1 MYINPPQFDIILSID
16 ILKMSIVHTRHLWVL
31 FSSSKLSMFK
41 KKILFFF
48 SQHSFVVQFSFIY
61 LFILNLACEGFE
73 FLILFLNV
81 LYIYIKVYEHE
92 CRLCADTRVRHYK
105 TIHIAHAQRALSLS
119 LSHKFQLEI
128 YVLVN
133 HRNSWEWD
141 LRVFWVNIAKSEVN
155 LRYRYYSKL
164 FGILRREIEFGYYR
178 CRNSPKV

>member
-1 MYINPPQFDIILSID
+1 MWRIWIFNSF
-16 ILKMSIVHTRHLWVL
+16 
-31 FSSSKLSMFK
+31 FK
-41 KKILFFF
+41 
-48 SQHSFVVQFSFIY
+48 
-61 LFILNLACEGFE
+61 CP
-73 FLILFLNV
+73 

-105 TIHIAHAQRALSLS
+105 TIPIAHAQRALSLSLS

-155 LRYRYYSKL
+155 LRYSYCSKL
-164 FGILRREIEFGYYR
+164 FGILRREIEFRYYR
-178 CRNSPKV
+178 CRNSTKSMREKKKKVERENVEFRQRWYRISSAQFCCPCVECPKWKGKNKKNKIWQTNCGNAIAEIGV